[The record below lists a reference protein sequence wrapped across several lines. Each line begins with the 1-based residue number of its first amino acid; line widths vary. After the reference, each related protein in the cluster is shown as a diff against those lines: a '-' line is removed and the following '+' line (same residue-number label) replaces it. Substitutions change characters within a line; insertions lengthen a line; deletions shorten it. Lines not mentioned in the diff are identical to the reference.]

1 MNLSLEICQTQQ
13 GAQFDILEKMKEKKD
28 QIGVIRFCF
37 SIVKEMKRR
46 THKPRQKRPEQ
57 VKDYEN
63 GFLYDK
69 GLHLATKPGKRI
81 KVGCPSTDVAVLE
94 EEVIYESRVYYI
106 DIFGFNALS
115 LSGTHGNFYIYND
128 PSSLRSFPLDAFLA
142 TKECRIKYLDRFI
155 TWIQQGRFD
164 RLTGK
169 QTNSKNDPV
178 GTEVLLHF
186 INVTVSPAVA
196 YILCMGRA
204 FPGNFGEKFVQRRRV
219 SKEQRDEMFSLKEKG
234 LVEFFTKYPDNYH
247 VAETGRDSENRIL
260 YEVQKETIVVIDNS
274 DEDE

>member
-155 TWIQQGRFD
+155 TWIQQGRFN

-178 GTEVLLHF
+178 GTEDLLHF
-186 INVTVSPAVA
+186 INVTGIHSLHGA
-196 YILCMGRA
+196 
-204 FPGNFGEKFVQRRRV
+204 RV
-219 SKEQRDEMFSLKEKG
+219 SRKFWREICSEAQSFERAARWNVFLKRKG
-234 LVEFFTKYPDNYH
+234 
-247 VAETGRDSENRIL
+247 SSWIL
-260 YEVQKETIVVIDNS
+260 HKIPW
-274 DEDE
+274 